1 MTINNLLYMDQE
13 ELLDEHYNTIL
24 RIDNDL
30 FKDTDDYIKIEEERS
45 KRINQIIDILEEYP
59 DLCVSNSGDSFLRT
73 ILYPI
78 IRDN

>member
-24 RIDNDL
+24 KIDNDL
-30 FKDTDDYIKIEEERS
+30 FKDTDDYIKIEKERT
-45 KRINQIIDILEEYP
+45 KRINQIVDILEEYP
-59 DLCVSNSGDSFLRT
+59 DLCFSNSGDSFLRT

-78 IRDN
+78 MRDN

>member
-24 RIDNDL
+24 KIDNDL
-30 FKDTDDYIKIEEERS
+30 FKDTDDYIKIQEERS

-78 IRDN
+78 MRDN

>member
-24 RIDNDL
+24 KIDNDL
-30 FKDTDDYIKIEEERS
+30 FKDKDDYIKIEEERT

-78 IRDN
+78 MRDN

>member
-30 FKDTDDYIKIEEERS
+30 FKDTDDYIKIEEERT

-59 DLCVSNSGDSFLRT
+59 DLCVSNSGNSFLKT
-73 ILYPI
+73 ILNPI
-78 IRDN
+78 MRDN

>member
-1 MTINNLLYMDQE
+1 MTINNLLYMDQK

-24 RIDNDL
+24 KIDNDL
-30 FKDTDDYIKIEEERS
+30 FKETDNYIKIEKERT

-78 IRDN
+78 MRDN

>member
-24 RIDNDL
+24 KIDNDL
-30 FKDTDDYIKIEEERS
+30 FKDTDDYIKIEEERT
-45 KRINQIIDILEEYP
+45 KRINQIVDILEEYP
-59 DLCVSNSGDSFLRT
+59 DLCVSNSGNSFLRT

-78 IRDN
+78 MRDN

>member
-24 RIDNDL
+24 KIDNDL
-30 FKDTDDYIKIEEERS
+30 FKDTDDYIKIEEERT

-78 IRDN
+78 MRDN